1 MPFIINYVHYTRSM
15 GPFSQLQEIK
25 IHELNELPISNRLLP
40 CWVLFTYIF
49 KSTPRLHIFVVL
61 IDPVALS
68 H

>member
-1 MPFIINYVHYTRSM
+1 M
-15 GPFSQLQEIK
+15 GSFSQLQEIK